1 MRAKGIL
8 TAVLATGV
16 LLLAPGFD
24 GARADQAHRDGP
36 GHEQGYQGQGHG
48 YGWMG
53 QRYFGDKR
61 SGGGYAYGQR
71 ARTYSGYGLTQKD
84 RRTLTQIH
92 QGFADDR
99 AFHHYLRQHKPGLYA
114 RYMAHSQQRRP
125 MYRYQHP
132 QHYVWQ

>member
-16 LLLAPGFD
+16 LLLASGFD
-24 GARADQAHRDGP
+24 GARADQNHRDGP
-36 GHEQGYQGQGHG
+36 GHEQAYRGQGHG

-61 SGGGYAYGQR
+61 SGGYAYGQR
-71 ARTYSGYGLTQKD
+71 ARTHSGYGLNQKD
-84 RRTLTQIH
+84 RRTLTQVRH
-92 QGFADDR
+92 RFANDR

-114 RYMAHSQQRRP
+114 RYMAHSQPRP
-125 MYRYQHP
+125 QMYGYQHP
-132 QHYVWQ
+132 QHYVWR